1 MRHWRS
7 IDWSQIAKCSNFM
20 GATKESPY
28 RTGSILRQNLG
39 AYDLKCSSISRRFFL
54 NARKNMA
61 RKRTSSQAQRSA
73 GEQLWEN
80 DFQATASPTPFRSPD
95 HFLMSTEVNQVHKP
109 TSPIIFDSLH
119 MPEIASTSTP
129 HALVSVIDF
138 PRMMEHGHT
147 CMGTGVAKYVS
158 LSDINI
164 LSLIEPIQRQSE
176 SSVAPS

>member
-1 MRHWRS
+1 MFEHQPKIFFKCTQKIWQKSELHLRHNVL
-7 IDWSQIAKCSNFM
+7 Q
-20 GATKESPY
+20 ESSCR
-28 RTGSILRQNLG
+28 RTIFKPLP
-39 AYDLKCSSISRRFFL
+39 
-54 NARKNMA
+54 
-61 RKRTSSQAQRSA
+61 
-73 GEQLWEN
+73 
-80 DFQATASPTPFRSPD
+80 SPTPFRSPD